1 MKTFEGRI
9 AVVTGA
15 AQGIGYAIA
24 EKLVQEKVS
33 KLAILDW
40 NEDAVKAAGNSLRA
54 MSEDTEVLALRCDIS
69 NEEMVNAVF
78 SEIADKLG
86 TVDVLVNNA
95 GIARDVMFHKMTSKQ
110 WDDVLKVNLY
120 GTFYCCK
127 AVMQGMR
134 DKCYGRIVNLSSVV
148 AYGNAGQANYAATKG
163 AIISLTKTL
172 AKEGGRKGITV
183 NAIAPHCID
192 TPMMNGVPE
201 DFKQNLIKNH
211 VMQRMGKPEEVA
223 ALVAFLANEEAS
235 YVSGTCID
243 CTGGDIT

>member
-1 MKTFEGRI
+1 MKSFEGKVV
-9 AVVTGA
+9 VVTGA

-24 EKLVQEKVS
+24 EKFVQERAS

-40 NEDAVKAAGNSLRA
+40 NEEAIKAAGEKLQDISA
-54 MSEDTEVLALRCDIS
+54 DTDVLALRCDIS
-69 NEEMVNAVF
+69 SEEMVNAVF
-78 SEIADKLG
+78 AEIAEKLG

-95 GIARDVMFHKMTSKQ
+95 GITRDIMFHKMTSKQ

-120 GTFYCCK
+120 GTFNCCK

-134 DKCYGRIVNLSSVV
+134 DQSYGRIVNLSSVV

-183 NAIAPHCID
+183 NAVAPHCID
-192 TPMMNGVPE
+192 TPMMHSVPA
-201 DFKQNLIKNH
+201 DFKQNLISNH

-223 ALVAFLANEEAS
+223 ALVVFLANEEAS

-243 CTGGDIT
+243 CTGGDVT